1 MSISVLDSGNSIFKA
16 KIARRE
22 NGEIAIPH
30 TVKQLTGSEYE
41 KITNSAGMQ
50 NHSLDYMRINGK
62 PYVVGEAYL
71 ISSAKF
77 L

>member
-1 MSISVLDSGNSIFKA
+1 MSVSILDAGNSIIKA

-22 NGEIAIPH
+22 YGEITFPH
-30 TVKQLTGSEYE
+30 TVKQLTESEYE
-41 KITNSAGMQ
+41 KITNRAGMQ
-50 NHSLDYMRINGK
+50 NQSVDYVRINGN
-62 PYVVGEAYL
+62 PYEVGEAYL